1 MTYTLSVQTN
11 DVTGFSA
18 LTYTHHGPLTH
29 CGYLFAARHELHVFI
44 EDGDFQSVAG
54 ADGSATLLRVSLNGR
69 AGMLTLSAPDFAKS
83 PLFPF
88 ERQAVQRKVDVAV
101 SGDAILRR
109 SGTSPVRYQVV
120 VGMLRCAFA
129 PMFEALRAQPNKPS
143 ALASFWPS
151 LPRSADGL
159 DYLFTPL
166 GLALEGALDLRAPQL
181 PDVLLLPR
189 HQPGADDGDV
199 AWRAIPDSERKG
211 THAWQKLDTPPVAA
225 KPALAALVDGLR
237 ADAPDPGA
245 WPVKDPRWAVLRWRL
260 MTPGGQ
266 PFLEHCFRNA
276 ASAVRL
282 ERTDPGT
289 GTSVHADLVCQL
301 WVSVERADP
310 RVEHGGMVCTSL
322 GAAMTAQLVWD
333 ARERNSMLTAR
344 TARSALWL
352 AGADAAPP
360 AALFSVVRQTL
371 RTASAADRAAPNLVL
386 EWARDQQPSSA
397 QLMLA
402 PTGML
407 CGGALAGAAG
417 IEPPAPEPSWLMLEE
432 GCLQFE
438 PGTLPLD
445 GPEVRPAQALLAAA
459 ADSSQ
464 VFRGGLPLAALGGP
478 AGLTAWVS
486 GGGGGTDPEVVLR
499 IDSLSAKL
507 ELHDAIL
514 VWRTPGWWACA
525 ADRQQ
530 GELRLPPLAAPF
542 IDALA
547 AAPANPGD
555 TAGRLRAA
563 MASVMFPALWVGRAG
578 EAATDGWPLDIDRA
592 GSYRFV
598 IPPAAVR
605 VTVLWSAFRDAYL
618 VQTIPAGGQ
627 ALGGPLLDAMRAM
640 QPIAHRAG
648 EALELIPGASGLP
661 RLARPRY
668 PSPPELARGWEAL
681 GGEYFHP
688 NITGLTLN
696 PSSASYT
703 YRHGPPI
710 LADGYLRA
718 RLDGSFGSRSAS
730 GVLNAVRPSD
740 DVAIDAIALAP
751 ERTASYQLR
760 GWLPATQTVAVTK
773 LALVLGGTEPHM
785 SMEAAGGPDG
795 AERLALRIGS
805 SDDGFADPVAVV
817 ADSAGTTCYMSREVQ
832 HGKLLRNFGQSLTVD
847 DAARALR
854 DGGGRSWTPFA
865 DGRRTLSVVGVPG
878 AQDLLT
884 QQRHGVLDCGELGA
898 AELSLCLADVDPAAR
913 DRSGSWDLSGPLE
926 GLAGSQPMLGPFV
939 LLPDELRS
947 VSSEMAIV
955 RARLGGPAGDPGLPP
970 IESAAE
976 LALRWKA
983 STHGWD
989 LQLEPGAAFEWRIAA
1004 APGPDPCVASVGGTL
1019 AMQGGQL
1026 ALVVDRVSL
1035 HTGIG
1040 EVSLPC
1046 KEAALD
1052 YTFED
1057 GICTALAV
1065 NVEADDSDGLEADFI
1080 LHYRFRAHGGQS
1092 TGWHIGAS
1100 ARGEPQLRW
1109 VDGEGRALVLEL
1121 GAGKAGALT
1130 FTGASGRAHV
1140 LTLAQA
1146 STRRWLAL
1154 AQASGG
1160 VELAGCLERD
1170 NGRPGHPVQVRLAY
1184 RWTEPLANA
1193 EKVFGPMGA
1202 GSWVRVDG
1210 SASWRSKGWGGKAEP
1225 TLRELSGHLVL
1236 DNDYAF
1242 AFAQHAGAP
1251 VTLVDR
1257 VHCYF
1262 DCLPLDARG
1271 SVADCVL
1278 HAMVEHR
1285 FHTGT
1290 GGAPVFA
1297 FQVPQAI
1304 GLKAAR
1310 DGRVGMSANA
1320 VIMLRAG
1327 AEAAQPPEVVAQ
1339 VLYAPDDRAV
1349 EALGA
1354 CLGPATE
1361 RGLVGG
1367 MLLRLPLR
1375 TGVGRAVLKVPA
1387 PRLPELAWLPLVA
1400 PPETGPRDT
1409 SGPWHERRALAHAL
1423 DAAAIARLCGA
1434 SANAGMAGSAA
1445 LPGDGDTLNE
1455 WGALAE
1461 AQGWLHSGLLSDSAG
1476 VWPTPYYA
1484 GIPTASRGSG
1494 PESAIPA
1501 TLYVADPAVQGGLRR
1516 AAQALVAGVKRA
1528 AAGGSTDAESAA
1540 LLAWGRGEMLRRSL
1554 RTSALVI
1561 AHGRPALSVPVFRP
1575 FVIAAVDDE
1584 EVAAPLLPD
1593 AGLPRYSALIEL
1605 LRPAEAPAG
1614 GPPVARQVLTAR
1626 TDQDAVVEVVDA
1638 QPLVARHEPALRF
1651 RLALN
1656 HIVADAG
1663 RHAEMSGQGAAL
1675 SKRQRIVFAEPG
1687 QGSPQPRNV
1696 LPLLSP
1702 SGVPTAQLVSPALVE
1717 VCCPAV
1723 RPGDTVYTRWA
1734 LRGEGAETG
1743 PGVEL
1748 GLRAPRA
1755 GNSVADSAVVLDTG
1769 RKARA
1774 DVDGVGWALQGVTAA
1789 RTLGRVDAPIVG
1801 TGIEVTV
1808 VTPRESA
1815 HRLLTLQAGAGAVK
1829 LSLGVAAHQADD
1841 EANAEAARDLSLRL
1855 LEPLFC
1861 GAFPHGLDGLLPAG
1875 SELAWAVAAG
1885 DGGREGQDPVLPAQV
1900 FSVEEIGAS
1909 ARARDIWNA
1918 GEQVRVVRLGGWQ
1931 SLADRAGH
1939 EQASTR
1945 PDGYSLEPGANLAR
1959 LLQLTHKERNA
1970 PRHWLL
1976 KEGPAGPL
1984 LVLLVRSGT
1993 ALRYLVAFAIDWR
2006 RGAAGEQPERV
2017 LAVRGGQ
2024 VLGFGDLAG
2033 SVGIALEDGRFV
2045 LYKTAYALDLAARD
2059 EKTMPARAWLFGPG
2073 GACTA
2078 ITPAR

>member
-11 DVTGFSA
+11 DVTGFNA
-18 LTYTHHGPLTH
+18 LTYTHHGPRTH

-54 ADGSATLLRVSLNGR
+54 SDGSSTLLRVSLNGR
-69 AGMLTLSAPDFAKS
+69 IGMLTLRAPDFTES
-83 PLFPF
+83 PQFPF
-88 ERQAVQRKVDVAV
+88 ERKAVQRKVDVAV

-120 VGMLRCAFA
+120 VGMLRCAFV
-129 PMFEALRAQPNKPS
+129 PMFEALRAQPGKPS

-151 LPRSADGL
+151 LPRSAEGL

-181 PDVLLLPR
+181 RDVLLLPR
-189 HQPGADDGDV
+189 HQPGAEDGDV
-199 AWRAIPDSERKG
+199 AWRAIPDSEKKG
-211 THAWQKLDTPPVAA
+211 THTWQKLDTPPVAA
-225 KPALAALVDGLR
+225 KPAFAALVDALR

-245 WPVKDPRWAVLRWRL
+245 WPVTEPRWAVLRWRL
-260 MTPGGQ
+260 MTPGRQ
-266 PFLEHCFRNA
+266 PFLEHCCRNA

-282 ERTDPGT
+282 ERTDPGSSS
-289 GTSVHADLVCQL
+289 SVHADLVCQM
-301 WVSVERADP
+301 WVSVGHAGAQ
-310 RVEHGGMVCTSL
+310 VEHGGMVCSL
-322 GAAMTAQLVWD
+322 SGADMTAQLVWD
-333 ARERNSMLTAR
+333 ARERNSMFTAR

-352 AGADAAPP
+352 AGADVAPP
-360 AALFSVVRQTL
+360 AGLFSVVRQTL
-371 RTASAADRAAPNLVL
+371 RTAVSADRAAPNLVL
-386 EWARDQQPSSA
+386 EWARDQQPSGA
-397 QLMLA
+397 QLTLA

-417 IEPPAPEPSWLMLEE
+417 IEPPVPDPSWLMLEE

-445 GPEVRPAQALLAAA
+445 KPDMRPAQALLAAA

-486 GGGGGTDPEVVLR
+486 GGRGRADPDVVLS
-499 IDSLSAKL
+499 IDSFSVKL
-507 ELHDAIL
+507 QLHDAIL

-530 GELRLPPLAAPF
+530 GELRLPPLGAPF
-542 IDALA
+542 VEALA
-547 AAPANPGD
+547 AAPADPGD
-555 TAGRLRAA
+555 TARKLHAA
-563 MASVMFPALWVGRAG
+563 MAAVMFPVLWVGRAG
-578 EAATDGWPLDIDRA
+578 EPATNGWSLDIDRA

-605 VTVLWSAFRDAYL
+605 ATVLWSAFRDAYL

-627 ALGGPLLDAMRAM
+627 ALGGPLLDAMRAL
-640 QPIAHRAG
+640 QPIAHHAG
-648 EALELIPGASGLP
+648 EALELIPGTSGLP
-661 RLARPRY
+661 RLAKPRY
-668 PSPPELARGWEAL
+668 PSPPELAAGWEAL

-696 PSSASYT
+696 PASASYT

-718 RLDGSFGSRSAS
+718 RLDGSFGSTPAS
-730 GVLNAVRPSD
+730 SVLGAVRPSD
-740 DVAIDAIALAP
+740 DVAIDTIALAP
-751 ERTASYQLR
+751 KQTTSYQVR
-760 GWLPATQTVAVTK
+760 GWLAATQTVAVSK
-773 LALVLGGTEPHM
+773 LALELGGLDPHM
-785 SMEAAGGPDG
+785 SMEAAGGANG

-805 SDDGFADPVAVV
+805 SDDGFVDPVVVV
-817 ADSAGTTCYMSREVQ
+817 ADGAGTTSYLSREVK
-832 HGKLLRNFGQSLTVD
+832 HGKLLRNFGQSLAVD
-847 DAARALR
+847 DAAHALR
-854 DGGGRSWTPFA
+854 DGSGRSWTPFA
-865 DGRRTLSVVGVPG
+865 DGKRTLSVAGVPG
-878 AQDLLT
+878 SRDLLT
-884 QQRHGVLDCGELGA
+884 QQRHGVLDCGVLGA
-898 AELSLCLADVDPAAR
+898 AELSLCLADVDPAAPGH
-913 DRSGSWDLSGPLE
+913 SGSWDLSGPLE
-926 GLAGSQPMLGPFV
+926 GHAGSQPMLGPFV

-947 VSSEMAIV
+947 VGTDMAV
-955 RARLGGPAGDPGLPP
+955 VKARLGVPAGDPGLPP
-970 IESAAE
+970 IESAAGV
-976 LALRWKA
+976 ALHWKA
-983 STHGWD
+983 ATHGWD
-989 LQLEPGAAFEWRIAA
+989 LELDPGAAFEWRIAA
-1004 APGPDPCVASVGGTL
+1004 APGPDPCVANVGGTL
-1019 AMQGGQL
+1019 AMRGSQL
-1026 ALVVDRVSL
+1026 ALVVNRVSL

-1046 KEAALD
+1046 KEAPLD

-1057 GICTALAV
+1057 GICTALAAT
-1065 NVEADDSDGLEADFI
+1065 VEADDRDGLEADFI
-1080 LHYRFRAHGGQS
+1080 LHYRFRAHDGQS
-1092 TGWHIGAS
+1092 IGWHIGGAH
-1100 ARGEPQLRW
+1100 GEPQLRW
-1109 VDGEGRALVLEL
+1109 VDGEGGALVLEL
-1121 GAGKAGALT
+1121 GAGKAGALR
-1130 FTGASGRAHV
+1130 FSGASGRAHV

-1146 STRRWLAL
+1146 STRHWLAL

-1170 NGRPGHPVQVRLAY
+1170 DGRPGHPVQLRLAY
-1184 RWTEPLANA
+1184 RWTGPLADA
-1193 EKVFGPMGA
+1193 EAVFGPLGA
-1202 GSWVRVDG
+1202 GSRVRVDG
-1210 SASWRSKGWGGKAEP
+1210 SASWRSKGWGGNAEP
-1225 TLRELSGHLVL
+1225 PLRELSGHLVL

-1242 AFAQHAGAP
+1242 AFAQHAGAS
-1251 VTLVDR
+1251 VTMVDR

-1262 DCLPLDARG
+1262 DRLPLDARG
-1271 SVADCVL
+1271 GVAGGVL

-1290 GGAPVFA
+1290 GDAPVFA

-1327 AEAAQPPEVVAQ
+1327 AKAAHPPEVVPQ
-1339 VLYAPDDRAV
+1339 VLYEPEDGPD
-1349 EALGA
+1349 EILGA

-1375 TGVGRAVLKVPA
+1375 TGVGSAVLKVPA

-1409 SGPWHERRALAHAL
+1409 SSPWHERRALAHAL
-1423 DAAAIARLCGA
+1423 DAAAVARLCGA
-1434 SANAGMAGSAA
+1434 PANAGMAGSAA

-1455 WGALAE
+1455 WSALSE
-1461 AQGWLHSGLLSDSAG
+1461 AHGWLHSGLLSNAAG
-1476 VWPTPYYA
+1476 VWATPYYA
-1484 GIPTASRGSG
+1484 GIPTASRDTG

-1501 TLYVADPAVQGGLRR
+1501 TLYVADAAVQGGLRR
-1516 AAQALVAGVKRA
+1516 AAHALVAGTKRP
-1528 AAGGSTDAESAA
+1528 AAGGSTDADSGA
-1540 LLAWGRGEMLRRSL
+1540 LLEWGRGEMLRRSL

-1584 EVAAPLLPD
+1584 VLAAPLLPD
-1593 AGLPRYSALIEL
+1593 AALPRHSALIEL
-1605 LRPAEAPAG
+1605 LRPAEAPAEA
-1614 GPPVARQVLTAR
+1614 PPIARQVLSAR

-1638 QPLVARHEPALRF
+1638 QPLVVRHEPALRF

-1663 RHAEMSGQGAAL
+1663 RHAEVSAQGAAL
-1675 SKRQRIVFAEPG
+1675 SKRQRIVFAEPEEA
-1687 QGSPQPRNV
+1687 SPQPRNV
-1696 LPLLSP
+1696 LPLLAP
-1702 SGVPTAQLVSPALVE
+1702 PGAPTAQLVSPALVD
-1717 VCCPAV
+1717 VCCPAL

-1734 LRGEGAETG
+1734 LSGEGAETG
-1743 PGVEL
+1743 PGVEP
-1748 GLRAPRA
+1748 GLRSPRA
-1755 GNSVADSAVVLDTG
+1755 GNSVGDSAVVLDTD

-1789 RTLGRVDAPIVG
+1789 RPLGHVEAPIVD

-1815 HRLLTLQAGAGAVK
+1815 HRLVALQAAPGAGK
-1829 LSLGVAAHQADD
+1829 LSLGVAAYQADD
-1841 EANAEAARDLSLRL
+1841 EENAEAACDLSLRL

-1885 DGGREGQDPVLPAQV
+1885 DRGRGHQDPVLPAEV
-1900 FSVEEIGAS
+1900 FNVEEISAS

-1931 SLADRAGH
+1931 SLADRPGH
-1939 EQASTR
+1939 EQASSR
-1945 PDGYSLEPGANLAR
+1945 PDGYSLEPGANIAR
-1959 LLQLTHKERNA
+1959 LLRLTHKERNA

-1976 KEGPAGPL
+1976 KEGLAAGPL
-1984 LVLLVRSGT
+1984 LVLLIRSGT
-1993 ALRYLVAFAIDWR
+1993 SLRYLVAFALDWR
-2006 RGAAGEQPERV
+2006 RGAALEQPERV

-2033 SVGIALEDGRFV
+2033 PAGIRLEDGRFV

-2059 EKTMPARAWLFGPG
+2059 EDTMPARAWLFGPG